1 MAKYKKKK
9 CKLKLKDISST
20 WVLKGWHY
28 QSKDSTETTVNG
40 TAVENDL
47 HLRKDNI
54 KNRIKRK
61 KKKGRN
67 KENSKD
73 VNTLFPRQKVG

>member
-1 MAKYKKKK
+1 MGRR
-9 CKLKLKDISST
+9 LLTRGD
-20 WVLKGWHY
+20 

>member
-1 MAKYKKKK
+1 MGR
-9 CKLKLKDISST
+9 KLLTRGD
-20 WVLKGWHY
+20 
-28 QSKDSTETTVNG
+28 QSTETTVNG
-40 TAVENDL
+40 TMVENDL

-67 KENSKD
+67 KENSKEI
-73 VNTLFPRQKVG
+73 NTLFSRQKVYSIQIDCSYRLTY